1 MTRSSRLCSTSTA
14 LSNASMGKTTCQ
26 LSGEQNTK
34 SIVHLFHR
42 CNELGL
48 EAVGAESS
56 SDAGRYLCEYV
67 MYKSL
72 RSFRDRRALFIHVP
86 DATTKE
92 KVGATSIN
100 SSFVRNKRTDAIAV
114 RLHGGA
120 VRGRRQGDPRRRAPP
135 VGRAGWEI
143 VRLVSASHHSS
154 PFTPWPL
161 SDLKMLLNAFTQ
173 ISIP

>member
-92 KVGATSIN
+92 KVGATSLVVL
-100 SSFVRNKRTDAIAV
+100 SETKELM
-114 RLHGGA
+114 RL
-120 VRGRRQGDPRRRAPP
+120 
-135 VGRAGWEI
+135 
-143 VRLVSASHHSS
+143 
-154 PFTPWPL
+154 
-161 SDLKMLLNAFTQ
+161 
-173 ISIP
+173 